1 MKLAFPEL
9 TLLEERGACRIGTI
23 RNGIDQASNGK
34 LPARLQEIDRHQE
47 IVAEKLGRMLIQE
60 SLKYDDE
67 FYTLDPS
74 SDCPCAGISYFT
86 KGDFNDYQTVMD
98 FGKDKDV
105 LTIEI
110 EHVNVQALE
119 DLQKQGIKIIPSPN
133 AVKIIQQKILQ
144 KEFYQRNEIP
154 SPDFQVI
161 RDKSEIN
168 FPLPFVQKLNTGGY
182 DGKGVQVIR
191 NEKELENL
199 WDAPSVLEALVDIE
213 KELSVIVAKNDKGEV
228 KVFPVTEMVTDPRL
242 NLLDFNICPS
252 EISDDIQSQIDE
264 IVRKFIQVMASSGLF
279 AIELFLDKNGK
290 VWVNETAPRLHNS
303 GHLTQEGNSN
313 SQFEQM
319 YRVVKNLPLADTDA
333 DKYSGM
339 FNLVGEEGYQG
350 KAYYESL
357 EEVLKLPKTYVHLY
371 GKTETKP
378 GRKMGHINILAD
390 SREELLEKLTT
401 IKSMIRVISKKH

>member
-1 MKLAFPEL
+1 MK
-9 TLLEERGACRIGTI
+9 IGI
-23 RNGIDQASNGK
+23 LGGGQ
-34 LPARLQEIDRHQE
+34 
-47 IVAEKLGRMLIQE
+47 LGRMLIQE
-60 SLKYDDE
+60 ALKYDDE

-74 SDCPCAGISYFT
+74 SDCPCAGISHFT

-110 EHVNVQALE
+110 EHVNVRALE

-154 SPDFQVI
+154 SPNFQVI
-161 RDKSEIN
+161 QDKSEVN

-228 KVFPVTEMVTDPRL
+228 KVFPVTEMVTNPRL

-252 EISDDIQSQIDE
+252 EISDDIQTQIDE
-264 IVRKFIQVMASSGLF
+264 IVKKFIQAMASSGLF

-319 YRVVKNLPLADTDA
+319 YRVVKNLPLADTNA

-350 KAYYESL
+350 KVYYEGL
-357 EEVLKLPKTYVHLY
+357 KEILKLPKTYVHLY

>member
-1 MKLAFPEL
+1 MK
-9 TLLEERGACRIGTI
+9 IGI
-23 RNGIDQASNGK
+23 LGGGQ
-34 LPARLQEIDRHQE
+34 
-47 IVAEKLGRMLIQE
+47 LGRMLIQE
-60 SLKYDDE
+60 ALKYDDE

-74 SDCPCAGISYFT
+74 SDCPCAGISHLT
-86 KGDFNDYQTVMD
+86 KGNFNDYQTVMN

-110 EHVNVQALE
+110 EHVNVRALE

-144 KEFYQRNEIP
+144 KEFYQKNEIP

-161 RDKSEIN
+161 QDKSEVN

-191 NEKELENL
+191 NEKDLENL

-252 EISDDIQSQIDE
+252 EISDEIQSQIDK
-264 IVRKFIQVMASSGLF
+264 IVRKFIQAIASSGLF
-279 AIELFLDKNGK
+279 AIELFLDKDGK

-319 YRVVKNLPLADTDA
+319 YRVIKNLPLADTDA

-350 KAYYESL
+350 KAYYEGL

-371 GKTETKP
+371 GKTETKS

-401 IKSMIRVISKKH
+401 IKLMIRVISKKH